1 MCVYVKAFQTAPLLR
16 DGPTLHS
23 EELPDLPIPTACAT
37 AVIIGRKVYVCGGRC
52 PDVESSR
59 RVLVYDIDKRAWS
72 MLPGLAPQY
81 RCQAVTI
88 SNQLVLTG
96 GLEPMQSQKDRITD
110 LISTWTDQGWQ
121 QVMPPMPTKRCRHS
135 AIAHGTMVAVAGGRA
150 EDSRTLLNSVDVL
163 NTTTCQ
169 WSTPASLQLPQPMY
183 AMTLTA
189 NSIHINVAA
198 ARIDD
203 PSDRDTKMPS
213 KRVWRLPVSA
223 LTAMTMTEDR
233 SPPCQWTEI
242 QATPNFDSA
251 VLQGSPHI
259 LSIGGDD
266 DSDQATTHVA
276 VCSRNTWATVGQ
288 LRIPRARCAIVTL
301 SASSILVCGGYSD
314 TRNKSTLLNSVEL
327 LSVHR

>member
-1 MCVYVKAFQTAPLLR
+1 MCVYVKSFQTAPLLR
-16 DGPTLHS
+16 DGPNLHS

-59 RVLVYDIDKRAWS
+59 RVLVYDIDKSTWS

-96 GLEPMQSQKDRITD
+96 GLEPLQSQRDRITD
-110 LISTWTDQGWQ
+110 LVSTWTDQGWQ

-135 AIAHGTMVAVAGGRA
+135 AVAHGTMVAVAGGRA
-150 EDSRTLLNSVDVL
+150 EDNRTLLNSVDVL
-163 NTTTCQ
+163 NTTTRQ

-276 VCSRNTWATVGQ
+276 VCSRNKWATVGQ
-288 LRIPRARCAIVTL
+288 LRIPHARCAIVTL